1 MIDLHDGKWTFD
13 DKSLVQG
20 VSKVIWA
27 REGKTRYRAPD
38 FYLKRDIDCSHCAF
52 VQQTFYLNYHGF
64 VANIS
69 WKRNLAGVDFES
81 CVRAGDRQGSIRG
94 RESSLNGAYKAI
106 SIFYIGVDSEI
117 RINN

>member
-1 MIDLHDGKWTFD
+1 
-13 DKSLVQG
+13 
-20 VSKVIWA
+20 
-27 REGKTRYRAPD
+27 
-38 FYLKRDIDCSHCAF
+38 
-52 VQQTFYLNYHGF
+52 
-64 VANIS
+64 
-69 WKRNLAGVDFES
+69 LAGVDFES